1 MPWTHDI
8 LHPRIK
14 ASSSEDTPLYL
25 WTYQWGEYQLTST
38 WSISKYIHQKLPKKA
53 TKNALETCLKLTDG
67 EALTHKSSR
76 KPGNTIFENAFYNW
90 WQPSYHSKHVQWQCR
105 SVLLNLQK
113 ENADCIFFCFIFG
126 WILFALL
133 LLVFFVM
140 VWCSAIYL
148 FFLCIF
154 LYFGIFEGY
163 SLFILTALFKPLLN
177 KMTTFINTKVI
188 SNSSLLEPIS
198 LVGCGV
204 SLQ

>member
-38 WSISKYIHQKLPKKA
+38 WSISKYIHQKLPKRA

-76 KPGNTIFENAFYNW
+76 KPGYSIFENAFYNW

-113 ENADCIFFCFIFG
+113 ENADCIFFVSFLVEFCLLCFCWFSLL
-126 WILFALL
+126 WFDVLLFI
-133 LLVFFVM
+133 
-140 VWCSAIYL
+140 C
-148 FFLCIF
+148 FFLWIF
-154 LYFGIFEGY
+154 LCFGIFEGY
-163 SLFILTALFKPLLN
+163 SLFLLTALFKPLLN